1 MSNSIRTTGLLVLA
15 LTLLIVGT
23 PAVLGAIPAVPEI
36 DPTTGVSALTLISGA
51 VLLIR
56 ARRKK

>member
-1 MSNSIRTTGLLVLA
+1 MSNSVRTTALLVLA
-15 LTLLIVGT
+15 LALLIVGT
-23 PAVLGAIPAVPEI
+23 PAVLGASAVPEI

-51 VLLIR
+51 VLIIR